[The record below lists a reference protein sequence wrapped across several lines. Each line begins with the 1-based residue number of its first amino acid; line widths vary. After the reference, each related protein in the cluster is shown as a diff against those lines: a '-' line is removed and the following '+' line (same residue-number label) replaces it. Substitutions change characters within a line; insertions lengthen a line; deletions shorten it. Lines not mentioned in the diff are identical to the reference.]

1 MDLIIKYWTFFA
13 TNVLTVP
20 AYFIGLIVLIGYV
33 LLRKPWYEVL
43 AGFIKATVG
52 YLILGVGSGG
62 LVNNFRPILV
72 GLKDRFNLTAT
83 VIDPYFGQNAVTAG
97 LTAIGKSFSAV
108 MTLLLIA
115 FILNILLV
123 ALKKWTK
130 LRSIFTT
137 GHVQLQQAST
147 AFWLILFVF
156 PALQETQY
164 LIIMGLVL
172 GVYWAVGSN
181 LTVEYTQDLTEG
193 AGFCVAHQQMFGIA
207 VFTELSKKFFGKN
220 KQRLEDL
227 KLPGFLSIFNEN
239 MVATAILMTFF
250 FGIILVVLGEPYLLE
265 KAFMKPGASFFFYI
279 LTTSLN
285 FAVYLAILQLG
296 VRTFVTELTQSFQG
310 ISTRLLPGAVA
321 GIDCAAIYGFGS
333 PNAVTIGFLFGALG
347 QFLAIMSLIWLKS
360 PVLIIAG
367 FVPVFFDNATIAVF
381 ANNKGGVKAAMVM
394 PFIAGLCQVYGSALI
409 ASFVGLA
416 AYGGYLGM
424 WDWAVV
430 WPAFTYFLHF
440 MAQFG
445 DIVGFVGVAII
456 VIGMLAIPQIQYAR
470 HKDTYFLIT
479 DDYPAYLEKIS
490 K

>member
-1 MDLIIKYWTFFA
+1 MDLILKYWTYFA

-72 GLKDRFNLTAT
+72 GLKDKFQLTAT
-83 VIDPYFGQNAVTAG
+83 GIDPYFGQNAVTAG
-97 LTAIGKSFSAV
+97 LTAMGKSFTAV

-115 FILNILLV
+115 FILNIILV

-147 AFWLILFVF
+147 AFWLILFCF

-207 VFTELSKKFFGKN
+207 VFAELSKKFFGKN
-220 KQRLEDL
+220 SKRLEDIQ
-227 KLPGFLSIFNEN
+227 LPGFLSIFNEN
-239 MVATAILMTFF
+239 MVATALLMTLF
-250 FGIILVVLGEPYLLE
+250 FGIILVVLGKPYLVE
-265 KAFMKPGASFFFYI
+265 KAFLKETQDFFFYI

-321 GIDCAAIYGFGS
+321 GIDVAATYGFGS

-347 QFLAIMSLIWLKS
+347 QFLAIMSLILLKS

-381 ANNKGGVKAAMVM
+381 SNNKGGVKAAMVM

-416 AYGGYLGM
+416 TYGGYLGM

-440 MAQFG
+440 MAQYG
-445 DIVGFVGVAII
+445 EVVGYVGVGII
-456 VIGMLAIPQIQYAR
+456 VIAMMAIPQIQYAR

-479 DDYPAYLEKIS
+479 EDYPAYLAKVS